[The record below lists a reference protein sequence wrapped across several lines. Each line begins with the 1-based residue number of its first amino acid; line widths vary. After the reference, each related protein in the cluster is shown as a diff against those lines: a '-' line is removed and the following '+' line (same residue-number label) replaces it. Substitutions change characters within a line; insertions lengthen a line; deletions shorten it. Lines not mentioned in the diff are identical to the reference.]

1 MLKSL
6 KLLSPRNVWIEWRR
20 TSAGNVVIVGD
31 SSITSYQQRHGKAL
45 WYGAEV
51 VSAQSEVGK
60 LDEGSKGQGID
71 IPLAQQIPLQFQD
84 NQAAKTFGRIET

>member
-1 MLKSL
+1 M
-6 KLLSPRNVWIEWRR
+6 
-20 TSAGNVVIVGD
+20 VIVGD
-31 SSITSYQQRHGKAL
+31 GSITSYQQRHGKAL

-71 IPLAQQIPLQFQD
+71 IPLTQQIPLQFQD
-84 NQAAKTFGRIET
+84 NQAAKTFGRIETSFTSLPLYRKLL